1 MIVFLCNC
9 KDMLDKKKREITE
22 VKKYLIKEYLTKVKF
37 RLSFYIP
44 HILTILSSS
53 YNIIKRT

>member
-22 VKKYLIKEYLTKVKF
+22 VKKYLIKEYLIKVKF
-37 RLSFYIP
+37 RLSLYIP